1 MGLFDVFKSEP
12 IKLNPYLS
20 LAAGL
25 IYMMASDGQI
35 EEEEVGQL
43 RTVFGED
50 DAVIQTALKYVR
62 SNSLD
67 QFLSESAQVM
77 NEQQK
82 LCVLINMADSLLSD
96 GRAEANEQAL
106 FNRAMTAYGMNE
118 TTFGP
123 YFQTILIKN
132 NRSVFRT

>member
-20 LAAGL
+20 LAVGL
-25 IYMMASDGQI
+25 LYMMASDGQI

-50 DAVIQTALKYVR
+50 DAVIQTALKYLK
-62 SNSLD
+62 SSSLD
-67 QFLSESAQVM
+67 QFLTESAAVM

-96 GRAEANEQAL
+96 GRAEPNEQAL
-106 FNRAMTAYGMNE
+106 FNRAMTAYGMTE
-118 TTFGP
+118 ATFGP
-123 YFQTILIKN
+123 YFQTIMIKN